1 MIGANGVGRAVQ
13 VCDSHDR
20 RVLWSYQAAG
30 VACSPTEGEPG
41 SIGLGKGKDA
51 VGVVASVPDQPD
63 MRSERL
69 AEAPPKTS
77 HFGSPLQ
84 LSRVHWVQP
93 KLVMQLKYLAWTDQG
108 LMRQVIYH
116 GIREDKLAR
125 EIRRPSTAR

>member
-1 MIGANGVGRAVQ
+1 MRA
-13 VCDSHDR
+13 
-20 RVLWSYQAAG
+20 
-30 VACSPTEGEPG
+30 SPTEGEPG
-41 SIGLGKGKDA
+41 SIWLGKGKDA

>member
-1 MIGANGVGRAVQ
+1 MRTAPRPPASLRKPTTNVRL
-13 VCDSHDR
+13 SPS
-20 RVLWSYQAAG
+20 SY
-30 VACSPTEGEPG
+30 T
-41 SIGLGKGKDA
+41 

-116 GIREDKLAR
+116 GIRDDKPAR
-125 EIRRPSTAR
+125 EIRR